1 MKLQEYMGKDLL
13 RKAGVP
19 VPGGQVAS
27 TPEEAAEIARGLG
40 SVAVKAQVLVGG
52 RGKAGGIKLA
62 DTPEEAR
69 QRAAE
74 ILGMEIK
81 GLKVDKVLVEQQVKI
96 AKEYYAGITLDRAK
110 HRFILML
117 SSMGGVDIEDVAA
130 SNPEAIIRTWI
141 DPAYGLTGYDVRA
154 AMFKAGFEQSAF
166 KDLQRILMGLYR
178 VMVQTDAML
187 AEINPLAVTE
197 DGEGIAADAKFD
209 IDDNALFRQP
219 ELAQFSSESIDDP
232 VEKIAAEAGM
242 PYVKLDGDIGIIG
255 NGAGLVMMTLD
266 VVKSVGGQPANFLDI
281 GGGARAEVVRKAFE
295 VVLSDPQVRGIVMNI
310 FGGITRGDEVAKGL
324 LGAAASM
331 DVRVPVAIRLAG
343 TREEEGRAILEGSA
357 YTPAPDLVTATRS
370 VLEQMRA
377 GAGVP
382 AGGQS

>member
-13 RKAGVP
+13 REAGVP
-19 VPGGQVAS
+19 VPSGRVAS

-69 QRAAE
+69 QQAAE
-74 ILGMEIK
+74 ILGMDIK
-81 GLKVDKVLVEQQVKI
+81 GLTVDKVLVEQQVKI

-187 AEINPLAVTE
+187 AEINPLAVTQ
-197 DGEGIAADAKFD
+197 DGKGIAADAKFD

-219 ELAQFSSESIDDP
+219 ALARFNSESISDP
-232 VEKIAAEAGM
+232 VEKIASEAGM

-266 VVKSVGGQPANFLDI
+266 VVKSVGGKPANFLDI

-324 LGAAASM
+324 LEAAGSM
-331 DVRVPVAIRLAG
+331 DIRVPVAIRLAG
-343 TREEEGRAILEGSA
+343 TRQDEGRAILEGSA
-357 YTPAPDLVTATRS
+357 YTPALDLVTATRS
-370 VLEQMRA
+370 VLEQIRVGA
-377 GAGVP
+377 GAS

>member
-81 GLKVDKVLVEQQVKI
+81 GLTVDKVLVEQQVKI

-219 ELAQFSSESIDDP
+219 ELAQFSAESIDDP

-266 VVKSVGGQPANFLDI
+266 VVKSVGGKPANFLDI

-324 LGAAASM
+324 LEAAASM
-331 DVRVPVAIRLAG
+331 DIRVPVAIRLAG

>member
-13 RKAGVP
+13 REAGVP
-19 VPGGQVAS
+19 VPSGRVAS

-74 ILGMEIK
+74 ILGMDIK
-81 GLKVDKVLVEQQVKI
+81 GLTVDKVLVEQQVKI

-187 AEINPLAVTE
+187 AEINPLAVTQ
-197 DGEGIAADAKFD
+197 DGKGIAADAKFD

-219 ELAQFSSESIDDP
+219 ALARFNSESISDP
-232 VEKIAAEAGM
+232 VERIASEAGM

-266 VVKSVGGQPANFLDI
+266 VVKSVGGKPANFLDI
-281 GGGARAEVVRKAFE
+281 GGGARAEVVSKAFE

-324 LGAAASM
+324 LEAAGSM
-331 DVRVPVAIRLAG
+331 DIRVPVAIRLAG
-343 TREEEGRAILEGSA
+343 TRQDEGRAILEGSA
-357 YTPAPDLVTATRS
+357 YTPALDLVTATRS
-370 VLEQMRA
+370 VLEQIRVGA
-377 GAGVP
+377 GAS

>member
-1 MKLQEYMGKDLL
+1 LKLQEYMGKDLL

-81 GLKVDKVLVEQQVKI
+81 GLTVDKVLVEQQVKI

-219 ELAQFSSESIDDP
+219 ELAQFSAESIDDP

-266 VVKSVGGQPANFLDI
+266 VVKSVGGKPANFLDI

-324 LGAAASM
+324 LEAAASM
-331 DVRVPVAIRLAG
+331 DIRVPVAIRLAG